1 MLKNKSFKRIIGC
14 ILVGILMCTTIMGC
28 GASSSKGSGGASGAG
43 AKILFLIP
51 DVNDTFR
58 NTLAEAI
65 KAAASQQGVT
75 LDYVETGGSVEF
87 EANQVAGAKAA
98 GYDAIILRPAD
109 GSTALQMNVASNGL
123 PIIYVNNQPADEH
136 LTANKYIYV
145 GSNESDAGRYQ
156 GEYVLQ
162 KLGNPKSLNVI
173 IFQGEAGH
181 SATIAR
187 TASVKKALKDGGCN
201 ANYVFVDS
209 ANWSD
214 VEAREKFAIFMKTG
228 QSVDAIFCNN
238 DTMALG
244 AVEGL
249 KDFGLDYTKIPVTGV
264 DATADGCAS
273 ILAGEMA
280 FTVLQDA
287 KGQGAAAVQAAAVL
301 GKGGDLSSVEGVSED
316 KKFVWVP
323 FAPVDKSNA
332 ASIN

>member
-1 MLKNKSFKRIIGC
+1 MLKNRSIKKIAGC
-14 ILVGILMCTTIMGC
+14 ILTGLMLGASIIGC
-28 GASSSKGSGGASGAG
+28 GASSSGGSASGSG
-43 AKILFLIP
+43 AKILFLNT

-58 NTLAEAI
+58 AALADGI
-65 KAAASQQGVT
+65 KAAASSQGVT
-75 LDYVETGGSVEF
+75 LDYVETGGSAEF

-109 GSTALQMNVASNGL
+109 GSTALQMNVASNDL
-123 PIIYVNNQPADEH
+123 PIIYVNNQPSDDH
-136 LTANKYIYV
+136 LTPNKYIYV
-145 GSNESDAGRYQ
+145 GSDENDAGRYQ
-156 GEYVLQ
+156 AEYVLN

-173 IFQGEAGH
+173 IFQGETGH
-181 SATIAR
+181 SATVAR
-187 TASVKKALKDGGCN
+187 TGSVKKVLKNAGCN
-201 ANYVFVDS
+201 ANYVFVDT

-214 VEAREKFAIFMKTG
+214 AEAKEKLGIFMKTG

-244 AVEGL
+244 AIEGM
-249 KDFGLDYTKIPVTGV
+249 KEYGLDFTKIPVTGV

-301 GKGGDLSSVEGVSED
+301 GKGGDLGSVEGASED
-316 KKFVWVP
+316 KKYVFVP
-323 FAPVDKSNA
+323 FSPVDKSNA

>member
-1 MLKNKSFKRIIGC
+1 MFKNKSLKRVLGC
-14 ILVGILMCTTIMGC
+14 ILTGVLTGASIMGC
-28 GASSSKGSGGASGAG
+28 GASSGGSGGAASGAG

-58 NTLAEAI
+58 ASLAEGI
-65 KAAASQQGVT
+65 KAAASSQGVT
-75 LDYVETGGSVEF
+75 LDYVETGGSTEF

-98 GYDAIILRPAD
+98 GYDAIILRPID
-109 GSTALQMNVASNGL
+109 GNTALQMNVASNDL
-123 PIIYVNNQPADEH
+123 PIVYVNNQPIDDH
-136 LTANKYIYV
+136 LTPNKYIYV
-145 GSNESDAGRYQ
+145 GSNEKDAGRYQ
-156 GEYVLQ
+156 AEYVLQ
-162 KLGNPKSLNVI
+162 KLGNPSSMNVI
-173 IFQGEAGH
+173 IFQGEPGH

-187 TASVKKALKDGGCN
+187 TSSVKKTLKNAGCN
-201 ANYVFVDS
+201 ANYVFVDT

-228 QSVDAIFCNN
+228 QGVDAIFCNN

-244 AVEGL
+244 AIEGL

-301 GKGGDLSSVEGVSED
+301 GKGGDLSSVEGASED
-316 KKFVWVP
+316 KKYVWVP
-323 FAPVDKSNA
+323 FSPVDKSNA
-332 ASIN
+332 GSIH